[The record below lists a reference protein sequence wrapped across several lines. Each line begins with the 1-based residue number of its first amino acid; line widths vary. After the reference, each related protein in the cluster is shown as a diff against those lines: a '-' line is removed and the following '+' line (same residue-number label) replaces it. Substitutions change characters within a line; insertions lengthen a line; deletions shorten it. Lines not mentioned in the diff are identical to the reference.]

1 MASIKIPGLI
11 DPHVH
16 LRAPGGEQKEDFR
29 TGTQAALAGGFT
41 TLLAMP
47 NTNPPLVSL
56 QAFNVAQN
64 LSQKQ
69 SLCDVFLY
77 AGASED
83 HVSELAALALEAVG
97 LKIYMNLTFGDL
109 RLTSLAALTRV
120 VAAWPRAKPICF
132 HAEGESIAAA
142 IGLAASFKRSVHICH
157 VSRRDEIELI
167 ARAKSSGLQVTCEVT
182 PHHLF
187 LTEADARTLGPFGDM
202 RPLLAS
208 QADQDAL
215 WEEIASGVVDCIG
228 SDHAPHARWE
238 KLGYQSE
245 AEWQLERS
253 QGEGKGRDCF
263 ANEARNDGNE
273 RSGGLRESG
282 SSLPYGNKDTG
293 GLRENGSG
301 LPYENNEA
309 REGTRESLSLPY
321 GNKDAGGLR
330 ESGSGLP
337 YENENKAKDRKPSPP
352 GVPALESTLPLM
364 LSAVADGRLSL
375 ERAIDLMY
383 HAPRRIFNLP
393 EQPETWVEIDPDAR
407 YTFPDH
413 PLYTKCAWS
422 PFEGRQ
428 MQGRVLKTVYK
439 GRLAYN
445 DGQIIDLQAS

>member
-16 LRAPGGEQKEDFR
+16 LRAPGGEQKEGFR

-47 NTNPPLVSL
+47 NTKPPLVSL
-56 QAFNVAQN
+56 EAFHVAQN

-77 AGASED
+77 AGASENF
-83 HVSELAALALEAVG
+83 VPELEALALEAVG
-97 LKIYMNLTFGDL
+97 LKVYMNQTFGDL
-109 RLTSLAALTRV
+109 RLTGLAALTRV
-120 VAAWPRAKPICF
+120 VAAWPRSKPICF

-167 ARAKSSGLQVTCEVT
+167 ARAKQSGLQVTCEVT

-187 LTEADARTLGPFGDM
+187 LTEADAKALGPFGGM

-215 WEEIASGVVDCIG
+215 WEAIASGVVDCIG
-228 SDHAPHARWE
+228 SDHAPHTRWE

-245 AEWQLERS
+245 AEWQLACS
-253 QGEGKGRDCF
+253 QEEGKKRDCF
-263 ANEARNDGNE
+263 ASEARNDEDE
-273 RSGGLRESG
+273 RPGGLHEC
-282 SSLPYGNKDTG
+282 
-293 GLRENGSG
+293 GSG
-301 LPYENNEA
+301 LPY
-309 REGTRESLSLPY
+309 
-321 GNKDAGGLR
+321 GNSR
-330 ESGSGLP
+330 F
-337 YENENKAKDRKPSPP
+337 ENKAKDRKPSPP

-364 LSAVADGRLSL
+364 LTAVAEGRLSL
-375 ERAIDLMY
+375 ERAIELMY

-393 EQPETWVEIDPDAR
+393 EQPESWVEIDPDAR

-413 PLYTKCAWS
+413 ILYTKCGWS

-439 GRLAYN
+439 GRLAYS
-445 DGQIIDLQAS
+445 DGQIIEEQPS